1 MAATSA
7 MMRGFGAHENVFP
20 QSFMRN
26 AAETSYPGDSLV
38 AMLASSCSNMGSL
51 QGKALPLWWS
61 ENCQKKK
68 ELAL

>member
-7 MMRGFGAHENVFP
+7 MMRGFGANENVFP

-26 AAETSYPGDSLV
+26 AAESSDPGDSLV

-51 QGKALPLWWS
+51 QGKALRF
-61 ENCQKKK
+61 
-68 ELAL
+68 